1 MKVFVTRTPPAV
13 DSVTVVPAH
22 APNASLPEDGALL
35 TYAIGGALCSVAG
48 MVMVVLETAVDA
60 SGKDRVQGVGA

>member
-22 APNASLPEDGALL
+22 APNASLPDDGALL
-35 TYAIGGALCSVAG
+35 TYASACCEPPTHTVAG
-48 MVMVVLETAVDA
+48 VDGDVSHA
-60 SGKDRVQGVGA
+60 SVSSVTL